1 MALPAGYRLRAPAP
15 GDLDAVA
22 DVLIADELGEA
33 GQIVLGTGF
42 VRDEWGRAGFDLA
55 TDAWLVVDGAEAVVG
70 YAQAMREEPAV
81 VESEPFGRWAEEQTG
96 SPSYDPTLWLLAKA
110 GGSRSAPSPGMS
122 GATAAGSTTSGC
134 WRPAGAAGPGR
145 RFSAV
150 RSPSLPAAGSGA

>member
-1 MALPAGYRLRAPAP
+1 MLQARGLRPVRHFWHMQIDLAGPPGPAPAP
-15 GDLDAVA
+15 DG
-22 DVLIADELGEA
+22 IE
-33 GQIVLGTGF
+33 ITGI
-42 VRDEWGRAGFDLA
+42 EPPADLA
-55 TDAWLVVDGAEAVVG
+55 VIHGVLDEAFADHWG
-70 YAQAMREEPAV
+70 HHA
-81 VESEPFGRWAEEQTG
+81 EPFARWAEEQTG